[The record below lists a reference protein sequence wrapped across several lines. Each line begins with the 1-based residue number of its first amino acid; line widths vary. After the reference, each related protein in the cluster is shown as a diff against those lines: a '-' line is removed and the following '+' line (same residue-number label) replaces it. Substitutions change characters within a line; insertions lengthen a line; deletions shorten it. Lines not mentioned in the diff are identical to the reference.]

1 MPAKTDLK
9 AAVILSALKQA
20 AEIGWAHVSLKD
32 IADGANIS
40 LAEMHDHF
48 EDKFDILAGIE
59 RMIDKQVLANLSGF
73 SPEDSER
80 DRLFDILMDR
90 FEVLNEHRAGLT
102 SILQSMTL
110 DPKQAVIALPHLC
123 RSMCWML
130 ESAGISTY
138 GVKGALKVA
147 GLAGIYA
154 KTLRVWVKDDSPDL
168 AKVMA
173 ALDKDLGRVE
183 NWAGSL
189 GL

>member
-1 MPAKTDLK
+1 MPAKSDIKT
-9 AAVILSALKQA
+9 AVILSALKQA
-20 AEIGWAHVSLKD
+20 EQLGWAHVTLKD
-32 IADGANIS
+32 IAEGANLS
-40 LAEMHDHF
+40 LADLHDHF

-59 RMIDKQVLANLSGF
+59 RMIDKKVLAGLSAF

-90 FEVLNEHRAGLT
+90 FEALNGHRAAMT
-102 SILQSMTL
+102 SILRSMTF

-130 ESAGISTY
+130 ESAGISTC
-138 GVKGALKVA
+138 GIKGAVKVA
-147 GLAGIYA
+147 GLTALYA
-154 KTLRVWVKDDSPDL
+154 KTLRVWVKDESPDM

-183 NWAGSL
+183 SLAGSL
-189 GL
+189 SL

>member
-1 MPAKTDLK
+1 MTGKTDIK
-9 AAVILSALKQA
+9 TAVIHSALTQA
-20 AEIGWAHVSLKD
+20 AELGWAHVTLRD
-32 IADGANIS
+32 IADGAKVS
-40 LAEMHDHF
+40 LADLHDHF

-59 RMIDKQVLANLSGF
+59 RMIDRKVLAGLSGF

-90 FEVLNEHRAGLT
+90 FEVLNGHRAGMS
-102 SILQSMTL
+102 SILHAVKL
-110 DPKQAVIALPHLC
+110 DPKQAVIGLPHLC

-138 GVKGALKVA
+138 GIKGACRVA
-147 GLAGIYA
+147 ALTGLYI
-154 KTLRVWVKDDSPDL
+154 KTLRVWLADESADL

-183 NWAGSL
+183 SFAGSV

>member
-1 MPAKTDLK
+1 MTSKPDIKS
-9 AAVILSALKQA
+9 AVIQSALQQA
-20 AEIGWAHVSLKD
+20 EQLGWAHVTLKD
-32 IADGANIS
+32 IAEGADVS
-40 LAEMHDHF
+40 LAVLHDHF

-59 RMIDKQVLANLSGF
+59 RMIDKKVLAGLSPF

-90 FEVLNEHRAGLT
+90 FEALNGHRAAML

-110 DPKQAVIALPHLC
+110 DPKQAVIGLPHLC

-138 GVKGALKVA
+138 GIKGALRVA
-147 GLAGIYA
+147 GLAALYV
-154 KTLRVWVKDDSPDL
+154 KTLRVWARDESADM

-183 NWAGSL
+183 SLAGSL
-189 GL
+189 SL